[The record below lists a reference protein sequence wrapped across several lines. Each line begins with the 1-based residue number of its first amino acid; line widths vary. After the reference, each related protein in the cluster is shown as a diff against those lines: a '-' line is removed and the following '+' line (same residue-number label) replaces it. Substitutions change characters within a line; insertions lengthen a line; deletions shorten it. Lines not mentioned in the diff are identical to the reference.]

1 MSEDPRALKLYI
13 DGNAYKNPGGNAGMA
28 CVAEYPESW
37 NRGEDEIFRVGFQAS
52 TNNRMELLACIRA
65 LEYVRDEVDPSKVPR
80 VLIITD
86 SFYVSENQNMPVTW
100 RKNDWKTKAGTPVEN
115 QDLWRRFLSV
125 RPACRIRTEIIWR
138 KGKKTPI
145 RKAVDKAAKAAG
157 LTPSRVDRGFRQ
169 GKIGK
174 SKIKGGSSTVFP
186 ATGQEQLIRVYK
198 TAMVGKTGHKV
209 IFDVVDE
216 DTREF
221 REKCRAYAT
230 AKLINELH
238 RGHTYRVRFNDDSK
252 NPLILAILEES
263 QELSDVS
270 DTI

>member
-13 DGNAYKNPGGNAGMA
+13 DGNAYKNPGGNSGIA

-37 NRGEDEIFRVGFQAS
+37 NRADEEIFRVGFEAS
-52 TNNRMELLACIRA
+52 TNNRMELSACIRA
-65 LEYVRDEVDPSKVPR
+65 LEFVRDKVDSSKIQR

-115 QDLWRRFLSV
+115 QDLWRRFLTV
-125 RPACRIRTEIIWR
+125 RPGGRVRTEIIWR

-157 LTPSRVDRGFRQ
+157 MAPSKIDRGFRQ

-174 SKIKGGSSTVFP
+174 SKIKGGSSSVFP

-198 TAMVGKTGHKV
+198 TALVGKTGHKV
-209 IFDVVDE
+209 IFDVIDE

-221 REKCRAYAT
+221 HEKCRAYAP
-230 AKLINELH
+230 AEIINELH
-238 RGHTYRVRFNDDSK
+238 RGHTYRVKFNNNSK
-252 NPLILAILEES
+252 NPVILAILDEP
-263 QELSDVS
+263 QVLSMAS
-270 DTI
+270 GTI